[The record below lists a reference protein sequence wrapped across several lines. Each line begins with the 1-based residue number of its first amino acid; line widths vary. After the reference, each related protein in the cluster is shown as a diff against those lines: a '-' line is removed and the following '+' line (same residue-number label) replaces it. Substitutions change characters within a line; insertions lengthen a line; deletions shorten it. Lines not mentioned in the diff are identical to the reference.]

1 MRRAGGFGPSGVQT
15 GEGPEG
21 CSISRYSASELLLW
35 RSDGQGLAVGHRS
48 QSPAVASLAKEW
60 RRGTEES
67 TGISRRSVRGLAVAA
82 RGHRAVPRV
91 RGGSRETGDADL
103 TLSSRTFR
111 EAAEEAGLSRLDGG
125 IHFTE
130 GNLAGQE
137 LGRRVGSRAWARAQA
152 YIRGREDDGRDE

>member
-1 MRRAGGFGPSGVQT
+1 M
-15 GEGPEG
+15 
-21 CSISRYSASELLLW
+21 
-35 RSDGQGLAVGHRS
+35 
-48 QSPAVASLAKEW
+48 
-60 RRGTEES
+60 
-67 TGISRRSVRGLAVAA
+67 AVAA

-91 RGGSRETGDADL
+91 RGGCRETCDADL

-152 YIRGREDDGRDE
+152 YIRDCDHILAAQPCAEVPRVIDGPDRWRIIVARRCDHPARRELLS